1 MTYYVI
7 SSPNNQ
13 EQITVSPYEVD
24 DYVEFQGY
32 TIDYKVNSCRGCSEL
47 KDSVEERF
55 DFYGITTGHYCQDCY
70 ENNYPYR
77 KDRYATIEYDGYGER
92 LSDEY

>member
-32 TIDYKVNSCRGCSEL
+32 TNDYKENSCRGCS
-47 KDSVEERF
+47 
-55 DFYGITTGHYCQDCY
+55 
-70 ENNYPYR
+70 
-77 KDRYATIEYDGYGER
+77 
-92 LSDEY
+92 